1 MECPMETVVIEI
13 AGMSCQACVK
23 TVNAVLT
30 ALPGVDQV
38 EVALAA
44 GQASIAYDPELA
56 NVAQFKDAIE
66 AVGFDAR

>member
-1 MECPMETVVIEI
+1 MEKVVIEI

-30 ALPGVDQV
+30 ALPGVEQV

-44 GQASIAYDPELA
+44 GQASISYDPELA
-56 NVAQFKDAIE
+56 NVTQFKEAIE
-66 AVGFDAR
+66 AAGFDAR